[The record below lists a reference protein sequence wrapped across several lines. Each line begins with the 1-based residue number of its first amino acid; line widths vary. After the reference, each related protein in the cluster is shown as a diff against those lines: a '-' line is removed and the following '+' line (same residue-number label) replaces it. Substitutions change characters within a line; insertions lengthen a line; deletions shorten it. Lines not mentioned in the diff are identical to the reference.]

1 MMRHPLVLPRA
12 LARAETLYAG
22 RQIVSRYA
30 DRSLHRYGYGEMAGR
45 ARRLADALR
54 KAGLKP
60 GERVGTLMWNHHI
73 HLEAYFGIPGAGG
86 VMHTLNLRLHPDEL
100 AFIATHAEDRIL
112 IVDDVLL
119 PLARRFLDRS
129 RIKKVIVARISDEA
143 APGDFES
150 YEDFIAA
157 GDPAEPLIEPEDEFT
172 ACSIC
177 YTSGTTGRP
186 KGVAYSHRALMLHAM
201 CLGMKDGWDLGQN
214 DTTLPI
220 VPMFHV
226 NAWNFPY
233 AATLVG
239 AKQVLPGPYLDAESL
254 LDLMAGEA
262 VTITGAVPTIWF
274 AVADA
279 LRAEPGRWTLP
290 PGIRV
295 IAGGASPPPALVR
308 GLDALGM
315 VPIHGWGMTETTAGA
330 TMAHPKPEMAD
341 WPREQVLDLF
351 AERHLPMPLVEIR
364 VVGDEGEAPWDGAAM
379 GELQIRAPWVA
390 ARYHDAP
397 GTEDRWTENEA
408 GGRTGDS
415 WFRTGDVANIDPAG
429 FVKISDRTAD
439 LVKSG
444 GEWISSQDLENAIM
458 GHPAVKEAAV
468 IALPHPKWGERPLA
482 CVVLRESAVAGTPD
496 TVREMVKDLAA
507 HLAAEFP
514 KWWLPDAYEFIAEVP
529 KTSTGKF
536 QKSALRE
543 RFSGRSWPG

>member
-1 MMRHPLVLPRA
+1 MQSTMMRHPLVLPRA
-12 LARAETLYAG
+12 LARAETFYAG
-22 RQIVSRYA
+22 REIVSRYA
-30 DRSLHRYGYGEMAGR
+30 DRSLHRYGYGAMAGR
-45 ARRLADALR
+45 ARRLAGALR
-54 KAGLKP
+54 RAGLKP

-100 AFIATHAEDRIL
+100 AFIANHAEDRIL

-119 PLARRFLDRS
+119 PLARRFLDRT
-129 RIKKVIVARISDEA
+129 RIEKVVVARISDETA
-143 APGDFES
+143 TEDFET
-150 YEDFIAA
+150 YEDFIAG
-157 GDPAEPLIEPEDEFT
+157 GDPAEPLAEPEDEFA

-186 KGVAYSHRALMLHAM
+186 KGVVYSHRALMLHAM

-214 DTTLPI
+214 DVAMPI

-233 AATLVG
+233 ASTLVG

-254 LDLMAGEA
+254 LGLISGED

-274 AVADA
+274 AVSDA
-279 LRAEPGRWTLP
+279 LRAHPGRWPLP

-341 WPREQVLDLF
+341 WPRERVLELF
-351 AERHLPMPLVEIR
+351 AERHLPMPLVEVR

-397 GTEDRWTENEA
+397 GSEDRWTGNDA
-408 GGRTGDS
+408 GTADG

-429 FVKISDRTAD
+429 FVKISDRTRD

-482 CVVLRESAVAGTPD
+482 CVVLREGASASA
-496 TVREMVKDLAA
+496 EDLNG
-507 HLAAEFP
+507 HLAAGFP
-514 KWWLPDAYEFIAEVP
+514 RWWLPDAYEFIDEVP

-543 RFSGRSWPG
+543 RYGGWIWPG